1 MDGRVDFFVEAEHIA
16 VPTYVREGGCLLAQS
31 MERQSATG
39 TRAGGDTVNGKNS
52 MRNFDEL
59 LEIAAERHG
68 GPDALE
74 RRLSEN
80 APKQDPARLPDDRW
94 LAAMTR
100 HVFQAGFNWKVVEA
114 MWSGFETAFR
124 GFDPDTVAAMSEDWF
139 DELLTDRRIVRN
151 GAKIQSVQSNAV
163 FVRDTSRRYGG
174 FGRHVADWPSDDFAG
189 LLQWLKAEG
198 TRLGGTTA
206 QYMLRSMGVDGYVL
220 SRDVV
225 GRLIAEGSFADVVDS
240 AEVRAS
246 YLGTA

>member
-1 MDGRVDFFVEAEHIA
+1 
-16 VPTYVREGGCLLAQS
+16 
-31 MERQSATG
+31 
-39 TRAGGDTVNGKNS
+39 
-52 MRNFDEL
+52 
-59 LEIAAERHG
+59 
-68 GPDALE
+68 
-74 RRLSEN
+74 
-80 APKQDPARLPDDRW
+80 
-94 LAAMTR
+94 MTR

-114 MWSGFETAFR
+114 MWPGFETAFR
-124 GFDPDTVAAMSEDWF
+124 GFDPDAVASMSEDWF
-139 DELLTDRRIVRN
+139 DELVADRRIVRN

-225 GRLIAEGSFADVVDS
+225 GRLIAEGVIDKPPTSKSAMADVQDAFNTWS
-240 AEVRAS
+240 KQSGRSLREISRTLAMS
-246 YLGTA
+246 IG